1 MSYILVAWEQPIP
14 RAMEEIA
21 PLLRT
26 LRDDKTMVNST
37 RADTFMDRLWEKYPR
52 DLDGEDKDHVWD
64 DSFPFAP
71 QPRPRLIYLSISF
84 SHIDEVM
91 PFVLKIARETGLVVY
106 DSEAGTV
113 FLPTDSFLGDPPLPP
128 EQPTPKA
135 FDVKATERELLD
147 LMASVFAPLGF
158 EWVKIQ
164 KWDSRFVR
172 KHAGGWQSIT
182 PKINVEP
189 DLGLVD
195 VDYLLAAYLD
205 AADPL
210 MGFETGTTQA
220 ADAFV
225 ATTFLS
231 GFVDKTNSDRLKDF
245 ERTRSHW
252 VLRSTQELAR
262 FANVSCDMIVKD
274 LLPRL
279 DNYRSMADYGHHVL
293 DRIARNEPPL
303 LSEPTIVRLAAV
315 AAAAPDR
322 FDEIVLRELSACDAR
337 IAEVQ
342 AMSPPRPRQVSAEQA
357 LRARIETFASKFRA
371 TRG

>member
-14 RAMEEIA
+14 RAMEEVA

-26 LRDDKTMVNST
+26 LREDKTMVSST
-37 RADTFMDRLWEKYPR
+37 RVDAFMARLWEKYPR
-52 DLDGEDKDHVWD
+52 DLDGEDEDYVWD

-91 PFVLKIARETGLVVY
+91 PFLLKIARKVGLVVY
-106 DSEAGTV
+106 DSEVGTV
-113 FLPTDSFLGDPPLPP
+113 FLPTDSFLGNPPLPP
-128 EQPTPKA
+128 EQPTHKA
-135 FDVKATERELLD
+135 FDVKATQRELLD
-147 LMASVFAPLGF
+147 LMATAFAPLGF
-158 EWVKIQ
+158 KWVKIQ
-164 KWDSRFVR
+164 AWDSRFVR
-172 KHAGGWQSIT
+172 KYAGGWQSIT

-195 VDYLLAAYLD
+195 VDYLLAVYLD

-210 MGFETGTTQA
+210 MGVETGTTKA

-231 GFVDKTNSDRLKDF
+231 GFVDKTDSNRLKDF

-252 VLRSTQELAR
+252 VLRSTRELAR
-262 FANVSCDMIVKD
+262 FANVSCDIIVKD

-279 DNYRSMADYGHHVL
+279 DHYRSMADYGHHVL
-293 DRIARNEPPL
+293 DRIVRDEPPL
-303 LSEPTIVRLAAV
+303 FAEPTIVRLAAV
-315 AAAAPDR
+315 AAATPDR
-322 FDEIVLRELSACDAR
+322 FDEFVHRELNACHAR

-342 AMSPPRPRQVSAEQA
+342 AMSPPRPRQLSAEQA
-357 LRARIETFASKFRA
+357 LRVRIETFANKFRE

>member
-14 RAMEEIA
+14 RAMEDVA

-26 LRDDKTMVNST
+26 LRGDKAMVSSP
-37 RADTFMDRLWEKYPR
+37 RVDKFMARLWEKYPR
-52 DLDGEDKDHVWD
+52 DLDDEDGDYIWD

-71 QPRPRLIYLSISF
+71 QPRPRLIHLGISF

-113 FLPTDSFLGDPPLPP
+113 FLPTDSFLGNPPLPP
-128 EQPTPKA
+128 KQPVAKA
-135 FDVKATERELLD
+135 FDVKATERELVD
-147 LMASVFAPLGF
+147 LMAAVFAPLGF
-158 EWVKIQ
+158 KWVKIQ
-164 KWDSRFVR
+164 AWDSRFVR
-172 KHAGGWQSIT
+172 KFIGGWQSIT

-210 MGFETGTTQA
+210 MGVETGTAKA

-225 ATTFLS
+225 GTTFLS
-231 GFVDKTNSDRLKDF
+231 GFVAKTGSDRLRDF
-245 ERTRSHW
+245 ERSRSHW

-262 FANVSCDMIVKD
+262 FAKVSGDMIVKD

-293 DRIARNEPPL
+293 DRVARNEPPL
-303 LSEPTIVRLAAV
+303 LSEPTIVRLAAI

-322 FDEIVLRELSACDAR
+322 FDEMVHRELSAFDAR
-337 IAEVQ
+337 ITEVQ
-342 AMSPPRPRQVSAEQA
+342 AMSPPRPRQVAAEQA
-357 LRARIETFASKFRA
+357 LRARIETFADKFRE